1 MHVKGQLH
9 KGEQWVHEQETLIR
23 KWFTSLN
30 IYIYNVEQIQLKL
43 KALMITIHTYLKIS
57 PSQYSAVSILW
68 HVAVG
73 DSLNQ

>member
-1 MHVKGQLH
+1 MSAWTGNSYKKMVYFP
-9 KGEQWVHEQETLIR
+9 EY
-23 KWFTSLN
+23 